1 MGPVRQAVAGESCEQ
16 LIGRREGNKLMQS
29 SFPLPQ
35 ALALGDGA
43 SVDGHVSKAPLQPG
57 TSTAHAESAA
67 ELFARAGLKNPDLS
81 PAQRRHQARPTTLHL
96 QGGSHGV
103 LLFHGLSSTPAEL
116 NYLARGL
123 NRAGYTV
130 RVPVVEGYSHGLGTR
145 KDKGHQDWTAAA
157 LAAFDSMRSQ
167 YATVSVG
174 GLCIGSLLA
183 LSVTAARPGLV
194 STTLGLS
201 TTLRYDGWAN
211 PWTRHLL
218 HLLRY
223 VPIAREMRVRE
234 REPFG
239 VKDERLRAL
248 IAKQM
253 RASGTSD
260 AGASQ
265 LRVQDLLEAQQLG
278 RRIRRSL
285 HSITTPT
292 LLIHAKEDE
301 SASPRSSFEVAK
313 GVSSRHVKLVLLSN
327 SYHMISIDRERARVL
342 GELKGFLGEHLER
355 EGIDESQ
362 ARRVSRQETD
372 HPLGQTGRDLCVA

>member
-1 MGPVRQAVAGESCEQ
+1 M
-16 LIGRREGNKLMQS
+16 LS
-29 SFPLPQ
+29 SFSIPHALPT
-35 ALALGDGA
+35 GDAA
-43 SVDGHVSKAPLQPG
+43 SNDGHVAKAPLQP
-57 TSTAHAESAA
+57 SKPTAHAESAT
-67 ELFARAGLKNPDLS
+67 ELFARAGLKKSDLGS
-81 PAQRRHQARPTTLHL
+81 AQRRQQARSNTLHL

-123 NRAGYTV
+123 NRSGYTV
-130 RVPVVEGYSHGLGTR
+130 RVPVIEGYSHGLGAR
-145 KDKGHQDWTAAA
+145 KEKGHQDWTAAA

-183 LSVTAARPGLV
+183 LSVSVARPELT
-194 STTLGLS
+194 SATLGLS
-201 TTLRYDGWAN
+201 TTLHFDGWAN

-223 VPIAREMRVRE
+223 IPVAREMRIRE

-239 VKDERLRAL
+239 LKDERLRAF

-265 LRVQDLLEAQQLG
+265 LRVQDLLEAQHLA
-278 RRIRRSL
+278 RFIRRTM
-285 HSITTPT
+285 HAVKAPT

-313 GVSSRHVKLVLLSN
+313 AVSSQHVKVVLLSN
-327 SYHMISIDRERARVL
+327 SYHMISIDQERSRVL
-342 GELKGFLGEHLER
+342 SELQRFLGEHVDGDTKADRDGSHESHPASKQLRTQLEQ
-355 EGIDESQ
+355 D
-362 ARRVSRQETD
+362 ACLT
-372 HPLGQTGRDLCVA
+372 